1 MKENPTSNYDFK
13 GIIESGQLY
22 VDKTD
27 YLHKLASTPY
37 GCFFLSRPRRFG
49 KSLTISTL
57 SYIFAGRRDLFAG
70 LKIDSMD
77 YDWREYPVVNLNM
90 SKMNYSTPE
99 DFTNE
104 LKESLFDIAESLNI
118 TVSKEAKPGLIF
130 EVILTKAAAQS
141 PTGKVVLL
149 IDEYDAPLVN
159 NIDAP
164 HLEEIRAILENF
176 YIQIKAANSV
186 LRFTLMTGVTRFS
199 KVSVFSK
206 LNHMIDIS
214 MSKNY
219 ATMLGFTQSEL
230 EEHFSERIAQLAD
243 QEGVEYSEMLSQ
255 VKRWY
260 NGYRFHYLADTVYN
274 PTSVGR
280 FMSEGEFKNWWFE
293 TGSPTFVIMQLQKQD
308 VNYFELLH
316 EKMSEEMLSE
326 FNPANLQARSL
337 LYQTGYLTIVKG
349 YKGRVGT
356 PVRYQLGFPNL
367 EVENSYSAHLL
378 AELGSMSSD
387 RVRNCTDI
395 LLDAVETADIPLMVK
410 TLQSHLASIPYD
422 GRIKSEGVFKSMI
435 YLLLRM
441 AGLLVTVE
449 RYSNIGR
456 MDTIIET
463 ESDVFIF
470 EYKYGK
476 SAAEAM
482 KQIEDM
488 GYAEQF
494 IAKGKPIHLVAMNY
508 DLSIHNIGEDWLY
521 NKYLVESLNR

>member
-1 MKENPTSNYDFK
+1 MKENPTSNYDFAYL
-13 GIIESGQLY
+13 IEEGMLY

-27 YLHKLASTPY
+27 YLYQLVKSKNNT
-37 GCFFLSRPRRFG
+37 FFLSRPRRFG
-49 KSLTISTL
+49 KSLTVSTL
-57 SYIFAGRRDLFAG
+57 SYIFTGRRELFAG
-70 LKIDSMD
+70 LKIDAMD
-77 YDWREYPVVNLNM
+77 YDWMEYPVVNLNM
-90 SKMNYSTPE
+90 S
-99 DFTNE
+99 E
-104 LKESLFDIAESLNI
+104 LKHD
-118 TVSKEAKPGLIF
+118 SKESFSNSLLKSLKKVAAKLAVTIDTNDEFGDIF
-130 EVILTKAAAQS
+130 SDILRNAAAQS
-141 PTGKVVLL
+141 STGKVVLL

-214 MSKNY
+214 MSKDY

-230 EEHFSERIAQLAD
+230 ESNFSERIAQLAD

-274 PTSVGR
+274 PVSVGR

-293 TGSPTFVIMQLQKQD
+293 TGSPTFVIKQLQKQD
-308 VNYFELLH
+308 VNYFDLLH
-316 EKMSEEMLSE
+316 EKMSEELFSE

-349 YKGRVGT
+349 YKGRFGT
-356 PVRYQLGFPNL
+356 PVRYQLGFPNV
-367 EVENSYSAHLL
+367 EVEQSYTAHLL
-378 AELGSMSSD
+378 AELGHMSSD
-387 RVRNCTDI
+387 RVRNCADM

-422 GRIKSEGVFKSMI
+422 GRIENEGVFKSMI

-456 MDTIIET
+456 MDTVIET
-463 ESDVFIF
+463 ESEVFIF

-494 IAKGKPIHLVAMNY
+494 MAKGKPIHLVAMNY
-508 DLSIHNIGEDWLY
+508 DLAIHNIGDDWIY
-521 NKYLVESLNR
+521 NRINS